1 MIGQFSYLSKEPV
14 KVSFGIEPSNKLDSI
29 DPCGLLTGIRLV
41 LVDVELRLIA
51 FIADRVVELAAVVVS
66 GIDKL
71 DRMYAELLQDEITPV
86 ILTNELSREQVLLPV
101 QQLIAI

>member
-1 MIGQFSYLSKEPV
+1 
-14 KVSFGIEPSNKLDSI
+14 LDSI

-71 DRMYAELLQDEITPV
+71 DRMYAELL
-86 ILTNELSREQVLLPV
+86 
-101 QQLIAI
+101 